1 MFHCC
6 DPTDLP
12 LENIKK
18 CIGDP
23 DADVENQVLKTEQE
37 LQVYTSCFLFLCFVS
52 LLKYKFPFLFF
63 IRTPHVF
70 SSCSLSFSH

>member
-1 MFHCC
+1 MFQCC

-12 LENIKK
+12 LEKIKK

-37 LQVYTSCFLFLCFVS
+37 LQVYTSCFVFFVS
-52 LLKYKFPFLFF
+52 YLY
-63 IRTPHVF
+63 
-70 SSCSLSFSH
+70 